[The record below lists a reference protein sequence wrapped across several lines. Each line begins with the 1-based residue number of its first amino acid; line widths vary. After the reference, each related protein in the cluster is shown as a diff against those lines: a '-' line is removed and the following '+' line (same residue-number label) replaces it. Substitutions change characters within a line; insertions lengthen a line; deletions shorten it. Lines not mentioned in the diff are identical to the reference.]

1 MVWIKVFDNLPNN
14 PKVLR
19 LSRSL
24 GLDKDMV
31 VGKLVR
37 LWTWAI
43 TYRENG
49 LFDICESETV
59 AEVMR
64 YQGDAEELFQAM
76 LDVGLLEMS
85 DDGGSFFIHDWE
97 DSAGGLL
104 DSRKAAKS
112 TERVRRYRERQRD
125 SFSDE
130 DACNADETL
139 HETQCNADET
149 LHVTPAKRNETHTKS
164 KSKTKSIDDDAAYF
178 AHTREERQII
188 DSFVDSFGRKPN
200 KAELD
205 CFERLCEITD
215 GGVVSEAIRRAALN
229 AAKTPSAYVRK
240 VVDDW
245 ITAGVR
251 SCTDVGHL
259 EFLVDVASG
268 RAVCA
273 TMSIKDATDALQ
285 KMRERPPA

>member
-76 LDVGLLEMS
+76 LEVGLLEMS
-85 DDGGSFFIHDWE
+85 EDGEFFFIHDWE

-104 DSRKAAKS
+104 DSRKTKDA
-112 TERVRRYRERQRD
+112 ERARRYRENKKQRD
-125 SFSDE
+125 EFFE
-130 DACNADETL
+130 DRDASRDASVT
-139 HETQCNADET
+139 H
-149 LHVTPAKRNETHTKS
+149 HVTDRDENVTRHDTKS
-164 KSKTKSIDDDAAYF
+164 KSKTKTKSIDDDAAYC
-178 AHTREERQII
+178 AYTREERQII

-259 EFLVDVASG
+259 ELLLDVASG
-268 RAVCA
+268 RTVCA